1 MTHDTLLRLMTPSFA
16 SPVHPESDLVRPR
29 EIRELALNTL
39 AQMGA
44 AAEPYGRKL
53 GQMLADDEAIRSDH
67 NRCFAH
73 MCLFC
78 CCLC

>member
-1 MTHDTLLRLMTPSFA
+1 VMEIAQRLAHEKSSLSGIVTTGG
-16 SPVHPESDLVRPR
+16 

-53 GQMLADDEAIRSDH
+53 GQMLADDE
-67 NRCFAH
+67 
-73 MCLFC
+73 
-78 CCLC
+78 